1 MRNTPPQP
9 ITLPK
14 VEISMPNVDTKV
26 EQAVFINYPT
36 ALTPR
41 SPVSEYG
48 YCDYDFVTDIYRFGS
63 VFNMECS
70 NTLEDIEYFDCS
82 ELLTPVFD

>member
-1 MRNTPPQP
+1 MSNTPSQP
-9 ITLPK
+9 LTLPK

-41 SPVSEYG
+41 SPVSGYG
-48 YCDYDFVTDIYRFGS
+48 YCDYDFVRDIYRFGS
-63 VFNMECS
+63 VFNMDCS
-70 NTLEDIEYFDCS
+70 HTLEDIEYFDCS
-82 ELLTPVFD
+82 ELLTPVFV